1 MAKLKT
7 RITKEV
13 ETKAFS
19 KLEARRRFLG
29 ATQSD
34 IAGIIGVSTR
44 TYLNWVKIGTTQKN
58 VDRIG
63 EALLTYSK
71 KAY

>member
-7 RITKEV
+7 EV
-13 ETKAFS
+13 ETKTFS

-58 VDRIG
+58 ADRIS
-63 EALLTYSK
+63 EALLACSK
-71 KAY
+71 EAY